1 MRFIQL
7 RPPGYSVLHLIHAPR
22 HSSSSACG
30 RLKMLHKGTSIGR
43 SISRPVRYNHIRMH
57 GCHQRPSAYQTIP
70 IVSMRTLS
78 IYDFCWNKAKK
89 GILLYTNCK
98 SALLQPTSGS
108 RRVIQIDWSRWC
120 DWVLLRSVIPQNE
133 RKRSCSQ
140 KKKKNQLSYFER
152 SQHAQARNKLAPAK
166 KHARLSRSIQCELSL
181 CRRAELGM
189 FWSAAS
195 RITLQWCVVIYVFA
209 QVSPWLQMCN
219 W

>member
-140 KKKKNQLSYFER
+140 KKKKKKSAQLLRTFSTR
-152 SQHAQARNKLAPAK
+152 SSKKQAGSRKE
-166 KHARLSRSIQCELSL
+166 ARSSQPIDPMWTIIMQ
-181 CRRAELGM
+181 
-189 FWSAAS
+189 AS
-195 RITLQWCVVIYVFA
+195 RARDVLIRGFKNYIAVMRRYLRFCASQSLTTNV
-209 QVSPWLQMCN
+209 
-219 W
+219 